1 MTVVSTKCPN
11 CGETFERLG
20 MHWYHGKCPY
30 PEIGSES
37 KDMLVGLLMGD
48 GSIPTREA
56 NSVFHLPMINRRFL
70 RWFDDQME
78 VLTTGVSLKKTAT
91 ELASNN
97 RETGFSSNAKQEDY
111 HDIYTVWSRTHPLFN
126 QLREW
131 YESGQKRFPADLE
144 LTPTVTK
151 FWYLCDGYLDVG
163 QWGRPRLEIK
173 ARNERSRADYL
184 VNLFED
190 IGFAPT
196 YRRHELRFSCDETER
211 LVEWLGDPPPGFE
224 YKWATESIDRYH
236 ELKKRA
242 YERYTT
248 RTFEDGAE

>member
-1 MTVVSTKCPN
+1 
-11 CGETFERLG
+11 

-184 VNLFED
+184 STCSRTS
-190 IGFAPT
+190 ASHRPT
-196 YRRHELRFSCDETER
+196 GDTNSGSPVTRRSD
-211 LVEWLGDPPPGFE
+211 WWSGS
-224 YKWATESIDRYH
+224 ATRRRDSSTSGRQS
-236 ELKKRA
+236 RSTA
-242 YERYTT
+242 TT
-248 RTFEDGAE
+248 N